1 MARKPIELDEARRG
15 RLLAALEAGAT
26 LRMAAAAAGVSEDTL
41 SRWRKTRPG
50 LQAEMDQAEAQGAV
64 KALEQI
70 RAAAQGGA
78 WQAAAWMLER
88 RYPNEY
94 GRRAPVAENVND
106 LETVRGWLN
115 EGVRRY
121 DRMARAA
128 HDAKTETDARTDAR
142 LERLMRQV
150 VQARTESDAPPKP
163 DLLARVE
170 QEQRD
175 GLSFA

>member
-1 MARKPIELDEARRG
+1 MARKAIELDEARRG

-41 SRWRKTRPG
+41 SRWRKTRPD
-50 LQAEMDQAEAQGAV
+50 LQAEINQAEAQGAV

-94 GRRAPVAENVND
+94 GRRAPAAENVNE
-106 LETVRGWLN
+106 LETVRGWLA
-115 EGVRRY
+115 EGVERY
-121 DRMARAA
+121 RKLAMAQREAEGDHRPLPPLEGLEDMPAKPGLLVRA
-128 HDAKTETDARTDAR
+128 
-142 LERLMRQV
+142 ERL
-150 VQARTESDAPPKP
+150 
-163 DLLARVE
+163 
-170 QEQRD
+170 QRE

>member
-1 MARKPIELDEARRG
+1 MARKPIELDDARRG
-15 RLLAALEAGAT
+15 RLLAALESGAT

-94 GRRAPVAENVND
+94 GRRAPAAENVNE
-106 LETVRGWLN
+106 LETVRGWLA
-115 EGVRRY
+115 EGVERY
-121 DRMARAA
+121 Q
-128 HDAKTETDARTDAR
+128 K
-142 LERLMRQV
+142 LMR
-150 VQARTESDAPPKP
+150 VQRETGGPSHPPGALEDMPARP
-163 DLLARVE
+163 DLLVRAAAARRADAE
-170 QEQRD
+170 

>member
-41 SRWRKTRPG
+41 SRWRRNRPG

-94 GRRAPVAENVND
+94 GRRTPAAENVNE
-106 LETVRGWLN
+106 LETVRGWLS
-115 EGVRRY
+115 ESVARY
-121 DRMARAA
+121 QKLARAQRGLDD
-128 HDAKTETDARTDAR
+128 DAETDTR
-142 LERLMRQV
+142 LERLMKQTIN
-150 VQARTESDAPPKP
+150 ARTEADLPPKP
-163 DLLARVE
+163 DLLVRAERL
-170 QEQRD
+170 QRERE

>member
-1 MARKPIELDEARRG
+1 MARKAIELDAARRG
-15 RLLAALEAGAT
+15 RLMAALEAGAT

-41 SRWRKTRPG
+41 SRWRKTRPD
-50 LQAEMDQAEAQGAV
+50 LQAEINQAEAQGAV

-94 GRRAPVAENVND
+94 GRRAPAVENVNE
-106 LETVRGWLN
+106 LEIVRGWLSESAARYQKLAMAQREA
-115 EGVRRY
+115 EGALRPLPP
-121 DRMARAA
+121 
-128 HDAKTETDARTDAR
+128 
-142 LERLMRQV
+142 LEGLEDMP
-150 VQARTESDAPPKP
+150 AKP
-163 DLLARVE
+163 DLLVRAERLLRE
-170 QEQRD
+170 RE